1 MVEWKVSYVNKD
13 TVLHAG
19 QLSLYTK
26 DSGLGKWFESI
37 KAEHNA
43 EIAAL
48 ESRIAEVRMNTG
60 CARGQH
66 TTQFCAEVVAR
77 DEVISELLEML
88 RPSLE
93 LVNNAQVDIGADW
106 ELTLVASLYTR
117 ACEIAGRDE

>member
-1 MVEWKVSYVNKD
+1 MAKWTTDNGSVFFGNETWIRLND
-13 TVLHAG
+13 T
-19 QLSLYTK
+19 
-26 DSGLGKWFESI
+26 I
-37 KAEHNA
+37 KAKEIADTHNA
-43 EIAAL
+43 EIAAI
-48 ESRIAEVRMNTG
+48 ESRLAEVRMNTG